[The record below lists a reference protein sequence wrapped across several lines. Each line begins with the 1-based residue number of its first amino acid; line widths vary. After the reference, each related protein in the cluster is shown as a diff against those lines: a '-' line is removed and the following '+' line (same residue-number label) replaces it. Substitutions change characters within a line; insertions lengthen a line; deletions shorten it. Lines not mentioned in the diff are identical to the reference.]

1 MADSIVK
8 GMGFGSHA
16 TELLP
21 MIISPSVTRL
31 RSPPDTPDRVEPQKD
46 RDGNSSG
53 GRQTGGDAISVSG
66 ARPLYTDCQAAS
78 PTAHA
83 LVADDGVRA
92 APQPQQRH
100 DHVAAVLAQ
109 RHSHLLPPH
118 T

>member
-31 RSPPDTPDRVEPQKD
+31 RSPPDTPDGVEPQKD

-53 GRQTGGDAISVSG
+53 GRQTGGDAIGVSE
-66 ARPLYTDCQAAS
+66 ARPLYTAS

-109 RHSHLLPPH
+109 RHTHLLAPH